1 MVALLLLGCAGPG
14 KPADTGAA
22 DSGQA
27 ADTAESGGTGET
39 GDSADTALDPDL
51 IDADGDGYTPAGGD
65 CDDER
70 PHVHPGAPDYC
81 DGLDQDCDGEAIPDG
96 SCGEVGDPTAMWTW
110 SYPYRDSQFAPL
122 PTSHGDLDADGK
134 SDLLVA
140 TSATDGSGDLRL
152 GIFAGATLA
161 TASAVNPIPILPWDW
176 KVEGVYASM
185 TMQSAGDAT
194 GDGVDDFWMETAA
207 DDGDVAAYL
216 VAGGT
221 QTGADGTTRIDS
233 AARLTYVNDRYTYAT
248 AFFGT
253 VGDMT
258 GDGLQDQLLF
268 CSDPEAVEGHYLVAL
283 PGETGSGE
291 RRLGDLPALDITIM
305 DTTPAGYVV
314 GDLDGDGADDVMA
327 RASSGERPRG
337 GWALS
342 GLDVAAGGSADG
354 LAVPFHIDAAD
365 VTYAS
370 FDGPARAEG
379 KVGDLNGDGYSDFP
393 VPYQADSACLLLLSG
408 ALPSGDLRTAAYA
421 EICSTA
427 ESQIGPIS
435 WSTDA
440 DADDRAD
447 LLIQPGCLLNSG
459 SIAGGGSITFEDLA
473 IPCVYIPKNARADY
487 VIDLT
492 GDGIPEWV
500 TYAWREQAEA
510 PHDSFVDLYIMEG
523 FEIPWG
529 DPAKW

>member
-110 SYPYRDSQFAPL
+110 SYPYGTTEFGPQGS
-122 PTSHGDLDADGK
+122 SHGDVNADGK
-134 SDLLVA
+134 SDLLVSSSTA
-140 TSATDGSGDLRL
+140 DTRGERHLGVFSGGS
-152 GIFAGATLA
+152 LA
-161 TASAVNPIPILPWDW
+161 TAAAVNAVPVLPWEW
-176 KVEGVYASM
+176 QVTGVYWGMSL
-185 TMQSAGDAT
+185 SSVGDAT
-194 GDGVDDFWMETAA
+194 GDGLA
-207 DDGDVAAYL
+207 DIW
-216 VAGGT
+216 T
-221 QTGADGTTRIDS
+221 QTGAYEGDTVAYLIPGREDLGTDGSTRLNAVASI
-233 AARLTYVNDRYTYAT
+233 RYVNDVYSYAT
-248 AFFGT
+248 AWRGA

-258 GDGLQDQLLF
+258 GDDLQDQLVWAAPPAD
-268 CSDPEAVEGHYLVAL
+268 SEGSFLLAL
-283 PGETGSGE
+283 PGESGSGE
-291 RRLGDLPALDITIM
+291 RDLGTLPTLDVLGLGTLNS
-305 DTTPAGYVV
+305 PSAV
-314 GDLDGDGADDVMA
+314 GDLDGDGADDVTLFSA
-327 RASSGERPRG
+327 DGGPVYG

-354 LAVPFHIDAAD
+354 LAVPFQIDVDD
-365 VTYAS
+365 VTYVDFS
-370 FDGPARAEG
+370 GPARAEG
-379 KVGDLNGDGYSDFP
+379 EVGDLNGDGYSDFP

-421 EICSTA
+421 EICST
-427 ESQIGPIS
+427 EQSQIGPIS
-435 WSTDA
+435 WATDA

-459 SIAGGGSITFEDLA
+459 SVAAGGSITFEDLA